1 MFYSV
6 FGVAVNVNL
15 NLTFKRT
22 VTVRRT
28 YFDTRYK
35 LKVYRK

>member
-15 NLTFKRT
+15 NLTLERT
-22 VTVRRT
+22 ATVRRT
-28 YFDTRYK
+28 YFDATN
-35 LKVYRK
+35 